1 MCLKMS
7 FLTKKVDYG
16 SLTLDNGGVFMKNL
30 WEELYSKKQEEAMMK
45 FPFPIVI
52 ELVNF
57 YSKKYPNIQPK
68 NINVLEVGCGS
79 GSNIKYLAELG
90 YNVYGIDISETAVN
104 YAKTSFLQHNLKGNI
119 QTASVDSLPFEND
132 FFHIVI
138 DQGVLMCVNEEVY
151 KQAINEIYR
160 VMHRGG
166 VALLTPKSEI
176 SSTSIR
182 LKQDDNENNYL
193 FKDSAIYINSITLN
207 AVVKILN
214 NRFNIVYLR
223 RNDRTNYT
231 ISEDYKFITA
241 ESVDSIYHIF
251 IEKI

>member
-1 MCLKMS
+1 M
-7 FLTKKVDYG
+7 
-16 SLTLDNGGVFMKNL
+16 NNA
-30 WEELYSKKQEEAMMK
+30 WEDLYSEKQEKAMMK
-45 FPFPIVI
+45 FPFPIFI

-90 YNVYGIDISETAVN
+90 YNVYEIDISETAVN

-138 DQGVLMCVNEEVY
+138 DHGVLMCVNEEVY
-151 KQAINEIYR
+151 MKAIDEIHR

-166 VALLTPKSEI
+166 
-176 SSTSIR
+176 
-182 LKQDDNENNYL
+182 
-193 FKDSAIYINSITLN
+193 
-207 AVVKILN
+207 
-214 NRFNIVYLR
+214 
-223 RNDRTNYT
+223 
-231 ISEDYKFITA
+231 
-241 ESVDSIYHIF
+241 
-251 IEKI
+251 

>member
-1 MCLKMS
+1 M
-7 FLTKKVDYG
+7 
-16 SLTLDNGGVFMKNL
+16 NNA
-30 WEELYSKKQEEAMMK
+30 WEDLYNEKQEKAMMK

>member
-1 MCLKMS
+1 M
-7 FLTKKVDYG
+7 
-16 SLTLDNGGVFMKNL
+16 NNA
-30 WEELYSKKQEEAMMK
+30 WEDLYSEKQEKAMMK

-160 VMHRGG
+160 VMYRGG

>member
-1 MCLKMS
+1 MS

>member
-1 MCLKMS
+1 M
-7 FLTKKVDYG
+7 
-16 SLTLDNGGVFMKNL
+16 NNA
-30 WEELYSKKQEEAMMK
+30 WEDLYSEKQAKAIMK

-57 YSKKYPNIQPK
+57 YSKKYPNIHPK

-151 KQAINEIYR
+151 MKAIDEIHR

>member
-1 MCLKMS
+1 M
-7 FLTKKVDYG
+7 
-16 SLTLDNGGVFMKNL
+16 NNA
-30 WEELYSKKQEEAMMK
+30 WEDLYSEKQEKAMMK

-151 KQAINEIYR
+151 KQAINE
-160 VMHRGG
+160 MHRVLSYKGM
-166 VALLTPKSEI
+166 ALLTPHSEI

-241 ESVDSIYHIF
+241 ESVDSVYHIF